1 MDSITLRRLKDKLN
15 LPKRDEQ
22 IVKLTMSEAERN
34 LYDQFARD
42 SRQRVETMVGD
53 KQKLG
58 GKSYAQALKAIGR
71 LRMLCAHK
79 EDMLSDSDWEMAKG
93 FDAANAIDLENDNE
107 ERPEK
112 TTAEVF
118 EMYRLMKEASVA
130 TCQHCNVVIVPATES
145 SHLKDREDRG
155 DEEYGEDGERE
166 AVVDSEDDSFD
177 EVIGYMTPCNQM
189 FCCKEHLAGWMKDMK
204 QRAGADNRANCSIC
218 DAYVRVVVD
227 EMRQKDWLASEETQ
241 GIIQKSKFARN
252 LSRYS
257 EPHTKTKQ
265 LLEHLREQ
273 QVWSNE
279 HPNERPIKSVV
290 FSEWTTHLDLIQLAF
305 TNHNIPYVRLD
316 GSMRFSQRTEA
327 LATFAENWDVNV
339 ILVSLKAGG
348 LGLNLTSASRVF
360 VMEPNYNPA
369 AEQQAIERVH
379 RLGQERDVIIRRFVM
394 ENSIE
399 EKILELQRKKIELGE
414 FSIDRD
420 KTTMMEGKDKAQKMK
435 QKLDDLRN
443 LLR

>member
-1 MDSITLRRLKDKLN
+1 M
-15 LPKRDEQ
+15 
-22 IVKLTMSEAERN
+22 
-34 LYDQFARD
+34 
-42 SRQRVETMVGD
+42 RVEVMVGD

-58 GKSYAQALKAIGR
+58 GRSYAQALKAIGR

-93 FDAANAIDLENDNE
+93 FDAANAIDLEDENE

-112 TTAEVF
+112 SSSEMF
-118 EMYRLMKEASVA
+118 EMYRLMKDAGVA
-130 TCQHCNVVIVPATES
+130 TCSHCNDPIEPAADAN
-145 SHLKDREDRG
+145 HLAD
-155 DEEYGEDGERE
+155 GEDGGD
-166 AVVDSEDDSFD
+166 AED
-177 EVIGYMTPCNQM
+177 EMIGYMTPCNQM
-189 FCCKEHLAGWMKDMK
+189 FCCKDHATAWKTKMDRL
-204 QRAGADNRANCSIC
+204 AGADNRAHCYIC
-218 DAYVRVVVD
+218 DAYIRVVID
-227 EMRQKDWLASEETQ
+227 KMSLREWLASEETQ

-265 LLEHLREQ
+265 LLNHLFEQ
-273 QVWSNE
+273 QKWSNE
-279 HPNERPIKSVV
+279 HPDEKPIKSVV

-305 TNHNIPYVRLD
+305 NNHEIPYARLD

-327 LATFAENWDVNV
+327 LSTFADNWDVNV

-379 RLGQERDVIIRRFVM
+379 RLGQERDVIIRRFIM
-394 ENSIE
+394 DNSIE

-414 FSIDRD
+414 FSVDRD
-420 KTTMMEGKDKAQKMK
+420 KMTMMEGKDKAQKMK